1 METNEQCERVYWN
14 TGFCSAASFC
24 YHRLMARR
32 KLPSL
37 DSRRDSR
44 PAKRGSQRK
53 RTSRVRKKDVSAKSF
68 TLLKSGFTF
77 AAIVALLIVVVVG
90 YRVATRRVWTDSAR
104 VSFVLQ
110 ESDPS
115 SPNSGVYV
123 VSYLSSQEQLVI
135 VSFPEGM
142 KIEAV
147 GGFGPWRVESLYPLG
162 EMQEK
167 GGELLHRSFA
177 EFFGVGVEGWLV
189 TDKVGV
195 EMSRGNA
202 RSILRRIF
210 GRALIGKARTNFG
223 LWDLFRLWNAIGA
236 VRLHNVELVDLSR
249 SGAVVEQSQPDG
261 SVTFTADLELLD
273 QLSRR
278 LFSHPELIE
287 EGVAVAVLNGTN
299 HRGLGARVARIVRNM
314 GGDVVVVS
322 DYSRTEEMTTL
333 WASQDDLL
341 KNSTT
346 RQLSKALFIERVL
359 VGETSQQR
367 ADILVVVG
375 EDYWT
380 RLTKL

>member
-1 METNEQCERVYWN
+1 
-14 TGFCSAASFC
+14 
-24 YHRLMARR
+24 MARR

-37 DSRRDSR
+37 DSRRGSR
-44 PAKRGSQRK
+44 PARRGSQRK

-68 TLLKSGFTF
+68 TLLKSGLTF

-346 RQLSKALFIERVL
+346 RQLSKALFIERAL